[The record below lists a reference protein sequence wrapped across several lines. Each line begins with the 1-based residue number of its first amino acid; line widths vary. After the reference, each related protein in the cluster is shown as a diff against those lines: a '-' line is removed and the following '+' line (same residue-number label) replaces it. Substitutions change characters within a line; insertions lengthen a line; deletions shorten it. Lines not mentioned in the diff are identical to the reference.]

1 VLSQGPGLARN
12 EAEASVARHL
22 LSPPTLITS
31 YRLSSGDH
39 GSIEGE
45 NPHPTCSPFR
55 LSEAWNFGLVLDLG
69 NL

>member
-1 VLSQGPGLARN
+1 MTSWFRLTLCFLALLCLLL
-12 EAEASVARHL
+12 HL
-22 LSPPTLITS
+22 IQPADLNHQL
-31 YRLSSGDH
+31 RLSAGDH